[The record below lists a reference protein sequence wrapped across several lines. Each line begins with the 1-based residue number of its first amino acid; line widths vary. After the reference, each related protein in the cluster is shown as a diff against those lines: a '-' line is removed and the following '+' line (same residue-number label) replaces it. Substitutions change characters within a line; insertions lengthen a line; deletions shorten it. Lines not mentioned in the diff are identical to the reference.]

1 MTEANSFHREQIH
14 QLHFRL
20 RLFQALPNFGWSF
33 FKRKVASSTRRRSFV
48 QPAKVWLTSI
58 QRKSRKMQT
67 EAMYYKIRLHRAES
81 TVSDVVAHAERELA
95 NRAKANHSTVDSMT
109 GELNQLK

>member
-1 MTEANSFHREQIH
+1 
-14 QLHFRL
+14 
-20 RLFQALPNFGWSF
+20 
-33 FKRKVASSTRRRSFV
+33 
-48 QPAKVWLTSI
+48 
-58 QRKSRKMQT
+58 MQT